1 METYQHG
8 DARDQPRIVGDVS
21 SDVDGLRS
29 QVIFL
34 HHHIA
39 VAEGVGL
46 VEGEAVH
53 SRRAPAYSEV
63 GTRLKHKIQSHYY
76 TSETYSTIS
85 SLHD

>member
-8 DARDQPRIVGDVS
+8 DARDQPRHVGDVS

-53 SRRAPAYSEV
+53 SRRALAQSEV
-63 GTRLKHKIQSHYY
+63 STRLKHTVQSHDY

>member
-8 DARDQPRIVGDVS
+8 DTRDQPRHVGDVS

-46 VEGEAVH
+46 VEGEAVL
-53 SRRAPAYSEV
+53 SWRAAAYCEV
-63 GTRLKHKIQSHYY
+63 GTRLKHTVQYYY
-76 TSETYSTIS
+76 TTETHRTVL
-85 SLHD
+85 LHD

>member
-46 VEGEAVH
+46 VEGEAAH
-53 SRRAPAYSEV
+53 SWRALAYSEV
-63 GTRLKHKIQSHYY
+63 GTRLKHIV
-76 TSETYSTIS
+76 
-85 SLHD
+85 